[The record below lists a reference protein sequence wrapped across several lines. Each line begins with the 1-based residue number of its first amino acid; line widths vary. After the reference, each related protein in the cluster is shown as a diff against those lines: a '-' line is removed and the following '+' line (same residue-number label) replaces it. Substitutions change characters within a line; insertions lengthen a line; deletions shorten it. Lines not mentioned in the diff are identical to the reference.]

1 MATSTS
7 TGTSGSAPRSEH
19 APGEHAP
26 TVTAEIPVVEPV
38 ETDHRDTRERLIDAI
53 SVHGPITARLL
64 AERFGLTSAAVR
76 RHLAALQADGVIA
89 EHEMPVGRRGR
100 GRPSKSFV
108 LSASAHESLPG
119 GYDQLAVLAMEEL
132 ARVGGPE
139 SVRRLADRRVADWE
153 AELQALAA
161 SREAEGERITLARR
175 VELLAE
181 LLTGRGYATTVRPL
195 TVPIPATS
203 ARPGTRPRT
212 LVTAQLCHGHCP
224 VLDVAS
230 DHPELCEA
238 ESRVISRIVGAP
250 VQRLAT
256 LAQGAHVCTTHIPL
270 TEGRTP

>member
-1 MATSTS
+1 MDPHVPQGRPGRPASSVPTTQ
-7 TGTSGSAPRSEH
+7 GSAAS
-19 APGEHAP
+19 
-26 TVTAEIPVVEPV
+26 EPV
-38 ETDHRDTRERLIDAI
+38 APDSAATADLRDTRERLIDAI
-53 SVHGPITARLL
+53 SAHGPVTARQL

-89 EHEMPVGRRGR
+89 EHEVPVGHRGR

-119 GYDQLAVLAMEEL
+119 GYDELAVLAMEEL
-132 ARVGGPE
+132 ARAGGSE
-139 SVRRLADRRVADWE
+139 AVQRLADRRVADWE
-153 AELQALAA
+153 SALEAVVAERTAQ
-161 SREAEGERITLARR
+161 GEHVTLARR

-181 LLTGRGYATTVRPL
+181 LLTSRGYATTVRPL
-195 TVPIPATS
+195 TVPLPAAG
-203 ARPGTRPRT
+203 ARGRSRPRT

-230 DHPELCEA
+230 GHPELCEA
-238 ESRVISRIVGAP
+238 ETRVISRIVGAP

-256 LAQGAHVCTTHIPL
+256 LAQGAHACTTHIPL